1 MKKGTLTFER
11 PFQTKS
17 PDSLRRCQRINQNRM
32 PIPVQVAKGYT
43 LAKKHHFPSE
53 ARLLSGLFRALHVGL
68 VPLNADAF
76 LVH

>member
-17 PDSLRRCQRINQNRM
+17 PDSLHRCQRINQNRM

-43 LAKKHHFPSE
+43 LAKKNIISP
-53 ARLLSGLFRALHVGL
+53 ARPGCFQACFERFMSASS
-68 VPLNADAF
+68 P
-76 LVH
+76 